1 MSTPIDTRLKLMQTA
16 TDLIWE
22 SNYDNVGIAEI
33 CKQAGVTKGAFY
45 HHFASKAELFVSAC
59 ANDWDHVRVSMDE
72 VLSPRHTAI
81 QQLEKMIGLMLQR
94 QKGSDGEVHIC
105 GCPFFTA
112 GAQAGCEEVEVRSAA
127 RGMSENGILYHTALA
142 RNLQAEGYLNRAI
155 DTAQTGRLLFQ
166 FVQGLLMHGRVYQDF
181 SQLCQDLR
189 EGIYRLL
196 DLKEEYR
203 VEGKTCCGG
212 VATCSCSCTT
222 QAVTDKE
229 CCAEA

>member
-1 MSTPIDTRLKLMQTA
+1 MSTPIDTRQKLMQTA

-45 HHFASKAELFVSAC
+45 HHFTSKADLFVSAC
-59 ANDWDHVRVSMDE
+59 ANDWQHLRVSMDE

-81 QQLEKMIGLMLQR
+81 QQLEKIIGLTLQK
-94 QKGSDGEVHIC
+94 QKSSDGEVHIC

-142 RNLQAEGYLNRAI
+142 RNLQAEGYLKRVI
-155 DTAQTGRLLFQ
+155 DPAQTGRLLFQ
-166 FVQGLLMHGRVYQDF
+166 FVQGLLMHGRVCQDF
-181 SQLCQDLR
+181 GLLCQDLR

-203 VEGKTCCGG
+203 VAGKSCCGG
-212 VATCSCSCTT
+212 VASGSCSCAQT
-222 QAVTDKE
+222 AINKE
-229 CCAEA
+229 CCADA

>member
-1 MSTPIDTRLKLMQTA
+1 MSTPIDTRQKLMQTA

-45 HHFASKAELFVSAC
+45 HHFTSKADLFVSAC
-59 ANDWDHVRVSMDE
+59 ANDWERVRKNMDE

-81 QQLEKMIGLMLQR
+81 QQLEKVIGLLLQK
-94 QKGSDGEVHIC
+94 QKNSEGEVHIC

-127 RGMSENGILYHTALA
+127 RDMSENGILYYTALA
-142 RNLQAEGYLNRAI
+142 RNLQAEGCLNRTV
-155 DTAQTGRLLFQ
+155 DPGQTGRLMLQ

-189 EGIYRLL
+189 EGVYRLL
-196 DLKEEYR
+196 DLKEEHR
-203 VEGKTCCGG
+203 AVGKTCCGG
-212 VATCSCSCTT
+212 VATCSCSCT

>member
-1 MSTPIDTRLKLMQTA
+1 MSTPIDTRQRLMQTA

-59 ANDWDHVRVSMDE
+59 ANDWERVRKNMDE
-72 VLSPRHTAI
+72 VLSPRHSAV
-81 QQLEKMIGLMLQR
+81 QQLEKIIGLLLQK
-94 QKGSDGEVHIC
+94 QKNSEGEVHIC

-127 RGMSENGILYHTALA
+127 RDMSENGIVYYTALT
-142 RNLQAEGYLNRAI
+142 RNLQAEGCLNRVV
-155 DTAQTGRLLFQ
+155 DPSQTGRLMLQ

-189 EGIYRLL
+189 EGVYRLL
-196 DLKEEYR
+196 DIKDEYR
-203 VEGKTCCGG
+203 AVGKTCCGG
-212 VATCSCSCTT
+212 VVTCACSCSE
-222 QAVTDKE
+222 VMSDKE